1 MENACDREPNEQLM
15 IGTTKG
21 PAQIDGNSTQIRLNP
36 DRPERDQ
43 VAFRPDALG
52 LPSFG
57 LGKAVVEEG
66 VEMVLLLGRGQKA
79 ISLQSRKIFVI
90 EFPPCQM

>member
-1 MENACDREPNEQLM
+1 MENACDREPSEQPV

-21 PAQIDGNSTQIRLNP
+21 PAQIDGNSAHTRPDP

-57 LGKAVVEEG
+57 LGKTIVEES
-66 VEMVLLLGRGQKA
+66 VEMVLLLGRGQKV
-79 ISLQSRKIFVI
+79 IRLQPCKIFVI
-90 EFPPCQM
+90 EFPPCQI